1 MNASP
6 ITAVL
11 LPLALAFIMLYL
23 GSTLQWTDFRAVLRR
38 PRALAVGLVGQML
51 LLPALAWGVATG
63 LGLDPVMAVGLMVL
77 AACPGGVSSGLLT
90 HLADGDVALSIA
102 LTAVTSVA
110 AMFTLP
116 LLLDASLQHFLGRG
130 LEVQMPLGGMVRSM
144 FLLTTLPVLLGTL
157 HVLVPPVLATH
168 VVAPLLAGFRA
179 TYPAIVLDLTV
190 ELYKEPP
197 IEDFDI
203 TLFAADAGFDGDVIA
218 RKIITSEIILVAA
231 PAYLARKGTPQQPPD
246 LAQHNCLRFKTAGL
260 RPRVW
265 RLVQRAAPHTPCE
278 VELDPVLWANHSDT
292 LLRAALD
299 GTGITF
305 GSVDVVAPHLAS
317 GALVQVLEDWSFGQA
332 TLYAALPSRKFLPQR
347 TRVFLDYLTQQTQA
361 LVSKA
366 LRPHAP

>member
-144 FLLTTLPVLLGTL
+144 FLLTTLPVLLGMALRGMAQRAGRSQWVERVEPLARRVSTGL
-157 HVLVPPVLATH
+157 FLLIVLATFWSQREL
-168 VVAPLLAGFRA
+168 LLAQLPRIGPACALLNAAVLAAAWALAHGVGLQRRDRIAVA
-179 TYPAIVLDLTV
+179 TECGLQNSALGIYVGVQLLGRPAMAVPSVVYALLMNVGAIALVLL
-190 ELYKEPP
+190 
-197 IEDFDI
+197 
-203 TLFAADAGFDGDVIA
+203 
-218 RKIITSEIILVAA
+218 
-231 PAYLARKGTPQQPPD
+231 
-246 LAQHNCLRFKTAGL
+246 LR
-260 RPRVW
+260 R
-265 RLVQRAAPHTPCE
+265 RAARSPGEPACC
-278 VELDPVLWANHSDT
+278 P
-292 LLRAALD
+292 
-299 GTGITF
+299 
-305 GSVDVVAPHLAS
+305 
-317 GALVQVLEDWSFGQA
+317 
-332 TLYAALPSRKFLPQR
+332 
-347 TRVFLDYLTQQTQA
+347 
-361 LVSKA
+361 
-366 LRPHAP
+366 

>member
-144 FLLTTLPVLLGTL
+144 FLLTTLPVLLGMAL
-157 HVLVPPVLATH
+157 RGMAQRAGRVEGEAREERGIEVGNVEGLALQAEVGELWIHETESTAEYGDFGDGRRECKEH
-168 VVAPLLAGFRA
+168 APGDGARDRIDDALARRVARVVRERARREHAYGDGLACERGARERREQDERGTMFGKQHEQHSCPGGTKAPLFR
-179 TYPAIVLDLTV
+179 
-190 ELYKEPP
+190 
-197 IEDFDI
+197 
-203 TLFAADAGFDGDVIA
+203 
-218 RKIITSEIILVAA
+218 S
-231 PAYLARKGTPQQPPD
+231 
-246 LAQHNCLRFKTAGL
+246 
-260 RPRVW
+260 
-265 RLVQRAAPHTPCE
+265 RL
-278 VELDPVLWANHSDT
+278 
-292 LLRAALD
+292 
-299 GTGITF
+299 
-305 GSVDVVAPHLAS
+305 
-317 GALVQVLEDWSFGQA
+317 
-332 TLYAALPSRKFLPQR
+332 
-347 TRVFLDYLTQQTQA
+347 
-361 LVSKA
+361 
-366 LRPHAP
+366 